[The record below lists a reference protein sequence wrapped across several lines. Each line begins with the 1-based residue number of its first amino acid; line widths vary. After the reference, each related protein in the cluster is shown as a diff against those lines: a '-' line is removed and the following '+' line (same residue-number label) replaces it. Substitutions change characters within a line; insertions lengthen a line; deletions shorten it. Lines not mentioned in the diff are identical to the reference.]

1 MTPVCVICQ
10 LIRVSSKYFQKVQ
23 HQTSTLL
30 SGSLEVFPVFGPTK
44 PLREKA
50 ILCNDAS
57 LGEVTTDFSVHLLW
71 CVLTLSALLW
81 CWWFS
86 WYVCTSTL
94 NLIKL
99 WAKIWK
105 SYGWICLHLNAGPHQ
120 TLGFYMEILWL
131 DNCPNK
137 LKFFKIWI
145 SSIEVFQQVSLAL
158 DRCVLPQDSFCHDL
172 EVHYLS
178 RCSF

>member
-1 MTPVCVICQ
+1 MV
-10 LIRVSSKYFQKVQ
+10 LKKS
-23 HQTSTLL
+23 
-30 SGSLEVFPVFGPTK
+30 
-44 PLREKA
+44 A
-50 ILCNDAS
+50 
-57 LGEVTTDFSVHLLW
+57 LLW

-99 WAKIWK
+99 WTKIWK
-105 SYGWICLHLNAGPHQ
+105 SYGWICLHFNAGPHQ

-137 LKFFKIWI
+137 LNFFNIWI
-145 SSIEVFQQVSLAL
+145 STVEVFQQVSLTL
-158 DRCVLPQDSFCHDL
+158 ERCVPPQDSFCRDL
-172 EVHYLS
+172 EVHSLS
-178 RCSF
+178 RCSVNFDFWKKHMWHEIFCWTEKFIVMR

>member
-1 MTPVCVICQ
+1 MV
-10 LIRVSSKYFQKVQ
+10 LKKS
-23 HQTSTLL
+23 
-30 SGSLEVFPVFGPTK
+30 
-44 PLREKA
+44 A
-50 ILCNDAS
+50 
-57 LGEVTTDFSVHLLW
+57 LLW

-99 WAKIWK
+99 WTKIWK
-105 SYGWICLHLNAGPHQ
+105 SYGWICLHFNAGPHQ

-137 LKFFKIWI
+137 LNFLIFGFQLLKFSNKFRWLWKD
-145 SSIEVFQQVSLAL
+145 VP
-158 DRCVLPQDSFCHDL
+158 PQDSFCHDL
-172 EVHYLS
+172 EVHSLS
-178 RCSF
+178 RCSVNFDFWKKHMWHEIFCWTEKFIVMR